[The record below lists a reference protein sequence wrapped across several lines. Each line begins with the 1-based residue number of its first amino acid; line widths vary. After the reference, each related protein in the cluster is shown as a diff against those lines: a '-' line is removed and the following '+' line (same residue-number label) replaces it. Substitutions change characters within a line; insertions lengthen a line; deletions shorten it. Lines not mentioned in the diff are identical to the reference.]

1 MGYYGNGFQ
10 CKDRVCGG
18 KMDIT
23 KIISA
28 LQAVDVSCKCRLYFT
43 RKKSNNFYMSYSPII
58 DKNVADKLIELVI
71 SYLERQK
78 KLPVSNFSPI
88 GSYDDTLEICRT
100 DEIQSYEEVIDSLR
114 DEKVE
119 RENIDSAVINKLN
132 FYCLSVD
139 CIIDGIEENI
149 KFFRRLTRFKKLSS
163 KGMFGRIK
171 DNRFSRIDTEMLG
184 IDGEV
189 DTIIIGTEVLI
200 LNHIA
205 LERIFSLSDQYIEMS
220 EEAIEKIKAAKRIE
234 NFEQFEEDC
243 KNDRRITRILTKL
256 LNEEDKLEHCF
267 ENFQNVK
274 KAIDIF
280 ELDIKINTDGK
291 KETIVYEGKAQLM
304 NMVRLVRD
312 SYYRSIIRERPG
324 VDDSI

>member
-1 MGYYGNGFQ
+1 MN
-10 CKDRVCGG
+10 
-18 KMDIT
+18 IT

-28 LQAVDVSCKCRLYFT
+28 LQEVDVSCKCRLYFT
-43 RKKSNNFYMSYSPII
+43 RKKSNNFYVSYSPII
-58 DKNVADKLIELVI
+58 DKEVAQKLIELI
-71 SYLERQK
+71 ILYLEKQK
-78 KLPVSNFSPI
+78 ELPVSNFSPI
-88 GSYDDTLEICRT
+88 GSYDDTLEICQT
-100 DEIQSYEEVIDSLR
+100 DEIQSYEEVMDSLQ
-114 DEKVE
+114 DGKVE
-119 RENIDSAVINKLN
+119 RELIDTIVINKLN

-139 CIIDGIEENI
+139 CVVDGMEENI
-149 KFFRRLTRFKKLSS
+149 KFFRRITRFKKLSS
-163 KGMFGRIK
+163 KGIFGRIEK
-171 DNRFSRIDTEMLG
+171 NRFSRIDTEMLG

-189 DTIIIGTEVLI
+189 DTIIIGTQVLI

-205 LERIFSLSDQYIEMS
+205 LERIFSLSDQYIEKS

-274 KAIDIF
+274 KAIEIF
-280 ELDIKINTDGK
+280 ELDITINTDGNR
-291 KETIVYEGKAQLM
+291 ETIVYERKTQLM
-304 NMVRLVRD
+304 NMVRLIRD

>member
-1 MGYYGNGFQ
+1 
-10 CKDRVCGG
+10 
-18 KMDIT
+18 MDIT

-28 LQAVDVSCKCRLYFT
+28 LQEDDTSCKCRLYFT
-43 RKKSNNFYMSYSPII
+43 RKKNNNFYMSYSPII
-58 DKNVADKLIELVI
+58 DKEVSQKLIELVVL
-71 SYLERQK
+71 YLEKQK
-78 KLPVSNFSPI
+78 KLPISDFSPI
-88 GSYDDTLEICRT
+88 GSYDDTLEVCKT
-100 DEIQSYEEVIDSLR
+100 DEIQSYEEVIDSLQ

-119 RENIDSAVINKLN
+119 REHIDNSIINKLN
-132 FYCLSVD
+132 FYCLSIN
-139 CIIDGIEENI
+139 CTIDGVEKNI
-149 KFFRRLTRFKKLSS
+149 KFFRRLTKFKKLSS
-163 KGMFGRIK
+163 KGMFGQIK
-171 DNRFSRIDTEMLG
+171 NNRFSRIDTEMLG

-189 DTIIIGTEVLI
+189 DAIIIGNEVLI

-205 LERIFSLSDQYIEMS
+205 LERIFSLSDQYIVKS
-220 EEAIEKIKAAKRIE
+220 KEAIEKIKAANRIE

-280 ELDIKINTDGK
+280 ELDIKINTNGN
-291 KETIVYEGKAQLM
+291 KETIVYEGKDQLM

-312 SYYRSIIRERPG
+312 SYYRSIIQERPG